1 MLKFVMIL
9 LLLLSS
15 ISVGNS
21 AVIQG
26 KIYSWNT
33 FDPAENCI
41 VIINSTPIQK
51 IVAVNSTYS
60 FSIPPGTYRLDAV
73 CYDSLKL
80 HASEVVEIRH
90 NGTFQI
96 DMLAQPRIEELNVT
110 IPEINFTIDE
120 RTPPE
125 KPETQS
131 SGFNHVYF
139 IAVLLLAA
147 VSLGMYLALRK
158 REQKDTTHEILP
170 EDLNE
175 ILEIIK
181 KEGGRVTQKE
191 LKRKTGYSD
200 AKISLMIADLEKRGM
215 VEKVKKGRG
224 NIIFLKE

>member
-21 AVIQG
+21 AIIQG

-33 FDPAENCI
+33 FDPARNCI
-41 VIINSTPIQK
+41 VTINSTPAQK

-60 FSIPPGTYRLDAV
+60 FGVPPGTYQLDVV

-80 HASEVVEIRH
+80 YAVEVVEVKQ

-96 DMLAQPRIEELNVT
+96 DMLAQPLIEELNVS
-110 IPEINFTIDE
+110 IPEINFTIE
-120 RTPPE
+120 ETPPPE
-125 KPETQS
+125 KPEIS
-131 SGFNHVYF
+131 EPGFDYLYAIIVP
-139 IAVLLLAA
+139 VLVIVALA
-147 VSLGMYLALRK
+147 SYLKFRRK
-158 REQKDTTHEILP
+158 ETENQVHEILP

-175 ILEIIK
+175 IVEIIK
-181 KEGGRVTQKE
+181 KEGGRITQKE

-215 VEKVKKGRG
+215 IEKVKKGRG